1 MSKGPRLLS
10 ALLCCEDERVQQAL
24 ERAGMRTLPGL
35 TAGEALRTLEK
46 EPLDVVISDV
56 GTDPRTLE
64 LINALPGHHRRR
76 LFVLLLGSGYRTGD
90 RMQAWRES
98 VNLIMNPDDLDDL
111 QDWLR
116 ERMDEETVFYAP
128 LRNAGDELRPS
139 L

>member
-1 MSKGPRLLS
+1 MSKGPRPLS
-10 ALLCCEDERVQQAL
+10 TLLCCEDERVQQAL
-24 ERAGMRTLPGL
+24 ERAGMCSLPGL

-46 EPLDVVISDV
+46 EPLDVVIADV

-64 LINALPGHHRRR
+64 LINALPGHQRRR
-76 LFVLLLGSGYRTGD
+76 LFVLLLGAGYKTGD

-98 VNLIMNPDDLDDL
+98 VNLVMNPDDLEDL

-128 LRNAGDELRPS
+128 LRNAGDELRPP